1 MLKLCNSIKTN
12 VWYLRSL
19 EKLAIKMWFPFN
31 FAKNL
36 KDRHFVVG
44 GSKNLKLSTN
54 TCFGVSFQKNVLS
67 SFLLFSS
74 VCYQDDLSD
83 SKRNKIASSTAH
95 NFNNS
100 WLLYVKFSETIN
112 VTYKLIYLTY
122 RKLKMSAVFIYEIKD
137 AKKDKTFNFLKGS
150 FYVMRGPMD
159 MIFGVFSETYVR
171 LLTSIPSQFFSIYSK
186 SYNNLNVKSCL
197 KLNGP

>member
-1 MLKLCNSIKTN
+1 MLKLCNLIKTN
-12 VWYLRSL
+12 VWYLQSL
-19 EKLAIKMWFPFN
+19 EKLAIKIWFPFN

-44 GSKNLKLSTN
+44 GSKNLKLSPN

-83 SKRNKIASSTAH
+83 SKRNEIASSAAR
-95 NFNNS
+95 NFNKS

-112 VTYKLIYLTY
+112 LCRNIWLIEN
-122 RKLKMSAVFIYEIKD
+122 LKCQLFL
-137 AKKDKTFNFLKGS
+137 FLKQK
-150 FYVMRGPMD
+150 GPKR
-159 MIFGVFSETYVR
+159 TK
-171 LLTSIPSQFFSIYSK
+171 FSIF
-186 SYNNLNVKSCL
+186 
-197 KLNGP
+197 

>member
-54 TCFGVSFQKNVLS
+54 TCFGVSFQKNVFS

-83 SKRNKIASSTAH
+83 SERNEIASSTAR

-112 VTYKLIYLTY
+112 LCQNISLIENWKCQLF
-122 RKLKMSAVFIYEIKD
+122 L
-137 AKKDKTFNFLKGS
+137 FLK
-150 FYVMRGPMD
+150 
-159 MIFGVFSETYVR
+159 
-171 LLTSIPSQFFSIYSK
+171 
-186 SYNNLNVKSCL
+186 
-197 KLNGP
+197 

>member
-1 MLKLCNSIKTN
+1 MLKLCKSIKKN
-12 VWYLRSL
+12 VSYLRSL

-44 GSKNLKLSTN
+44 GSKNLKLSPN

-83 SKRNKIASSTAH
+83 SKRNETASSTAC
-95 NFNNS
+95 NVNNS
-100 WLLYVKFSETIN
+100 WVLYVKFSETIDLCWN
-112 VTYKLIYLTY
+112 IWLIEN
-122 RKLKMSAVFIYEIKD
+122 RKCQLLL
-137 AKKDKTFNFLKGS
+137 FLKQKAPK
-150 FYVMRGPMD
+150 RT
-159 MIFGVFSETYVR
+159 I
-171 LLTSIPSQFFSIYSK
+171 FSIFQREVS
-186 SYNNLNVKSCL
+186 
-197 KLNGP
+197 P

>member
-1 MLKLCNSIKTN
+1 MNILSANWHLLKLCNSIKTN

-19 EKLAIKMWFPFN
+19 KKSATKMWFPFN

-36 KDRHFVVG
+36 KARHFVVG

-67 SFLLFSS
+67 SLLLFLS

-83 SKRNKIASSTAH
+83 SERNGISATR

-112 VTYKLIYLTY
+112 LCRNIWLIE
-122 RKLKMSAVFIYEIKD
+122 KVKMSAVFILEIK
-137 AKKDKTFNFLKGS
+137 AKKDKIFNILNGCFSVTVGS
-150 FYVMRGPMD
+150 MD
-159 MIFGVFSETYVR
+159 IIFGLFSETYVR
-171 LLTSIPSQFFSIYSK
+171 LLKI
-186 SYNNLNVKSCL
+186 
-197 KLNGP
+197 

>member
-1 MLKLCNSIKTN
+1 MLKLCNLIKTN
-12 VWYLRSL
+12 VWYLQSL
-19 EKLAIKMWFPFN
+19 EKLAIKIWFPFN

-44 GSKNLKLSTN
+44 GSKNLKLSPN

-83 SKRNKIASSTAH
+83 SERNEIASSTAR

-112 VTYKLIYLTY
+112 LCRNIWLIENWKCQLF
-122 RKLKMSAVFIYEIKD
+122 L
-137 AKKDKTFNFLKGS
+137 FLK
-150 FYVMRGPMD
+150 
-159 MIFGVFSETYVR
+159 
-171 LLTSIPSQFFSIYSK
+171 
-186 SYNNLNVKSCL
+186 
-197 KLNGP
+197 